1 MVREILCGLMVIAVV
16 FAGTGIYGQPVVQ
29 ADAKAEELLKQ
40 FSKNL
45 AGSSSFRFTV
55 RASTLQKEEQLIQ
68 EKKDVYEIAMQRP
81 NMVSMV
87 HKQGLFGPT
96 VVSNGTELVT
106 FLPTSNQYQSESAP
120 ADFVAIFEQGQA
132 GMLLSQ
138 TVPLVD
144 AFLAVDPYAGIVKD
158 VRTITY
164 EGMDEREGS
173 SCHLIKFVQEDMDW
187 KLWLEE
193 KSPVVMRR
201 IEADISR
208 QILQAMPDKADSLR
222 YEFAWDFSGW
232 EFDGKETEKYFQFTP
247 PAGAKKVKEFT
258 NPSGEQ
264 KHRMVGETAPN
275 FKLTNLENQEVELAS
290 HLGKDVVILD
300 FWSIRCGPCRTTLP
314 ILAEVTQGYKD
325 KSVVF
330 YAINTEDQAGSIKDF
345 LRAQNLSLNV
355 LLERNGEVSRLY
367 GLEYLPQTVL
377 IDKKGIIQNIH
388 IGALPN
394 LKEVLT
400 EEIEA
405 LREGRN
411 LVARADLA
419 ATELVFSPAELS
431 AGQPIAFTCTIQ
443 NKGTEDFAGPYHVV
457 LLVNNKQVFG
467 GMKDVKL
474 APAEKTSFSPAP
486 GEWNLQVAAEG
497 SFPYKLLVI
506 AGNDFVEQNPKDNML
521 EGILKVNPA
530 KAEKP

>member
-1 MVREILCGLMVIAVV
+1 MVREILCGLMVIVVV
-16 FAGTGIYGQPVVQ
+16 FAGTGVYGQPAVQ

-40 FSKNL
+40 FSQNL
-45 AGSSSFRFTV
+45 SGSQSFHFVV

-81 NMVSMV
+81 NKLSMV

-96 VVSNGTELVT
+96 VASNGTELVT

-120 ADFVAIFEQGQA
+120 ADFGALFEQGQA
-132 GMLLSQ
+132 GMNLAQ
-138 TVPLVD
+138 TIPLVD
-144 AFLAVDPYAGIVKD
+144 AFFAADPYSKIVKD

-164 EGMDEREGS
+164 EGLTEREGNP
-173 SCHLIKFVQEDMDW
+173 CHLIKFVQEDMDW
-187 KLWLEE
+187 KLWLAE
-193 KSPVVMRR
+193 KSPVVIRR

-222 YEFAWDFSGW
+222 YDFAWDFSDW
-232 EFDGKETEKYFQFTP
+232 EFDGKEMDKFFQFTP
-247 PAGAKKVKEFT
+247 PASAKKVKEFT
-258 NPSGEQ
+258 NPGGEQ

-275 FKLTNLENQEVELAS
+275 FKLTNLENQEVELAG
-290 HLGKDVVILD
+290 HLGKEVVILD
-300 FWSIRCGPCRTTLP
+300 FWAIRCGPCRVALP

-345 LRAQNLSLNV
+345 LQAQNLSLNV
-355 LLERNGEVSRLY
+355 LLERGGEVSGLY

-411 LVARADLA
+411 LVVKADLA
-419 ATELVFSPAELS
+419 ATEVVFSPAELS

-443 NKGTEDFAGPYHVV
+443 NKGTENFAGPYHVV

-467 GMKDVKL
+467 GMKDGKL

-486 GEWNLQVAAEG
+486 GDWNLQVAVEG
-497 SFPYKLLVI
+497 SFSYKLLVLA
-506 AGNDFVEQNPKDNML
+506 AGDYIEKNPQDNML
-521 EGILKVNPA
+521 EGTLKVNPV